1 MTTIFIYKKLVKLD
15 KTTFDVLKCSYNN
28 KVFDITFTKDLKLRL
43 DSEMKARGLTFPLTM
58 ALDKGDYFITQK
70 KAKDDKLYYRVV
82 VKSYQAVN
90 QAEYKASKT
99 IDDILNED

>member
-28 KVFDITFTKDLKLRL
+28 KVFDITFTKELKFKL
-43 DSEMKARGLTFPLTM
+43 DSEMKSRGLTFPLTM
-58 ALDKGDYFITQK
+58 ELDKGDYFITQK
-70 KAKDDKLYYRVV
+70 KGKDDKLYYRVV
-82 VKSYQAVN
+82 VKSYQGVN

-99 IDDILNED
+99 IDDILNEG

>member
-1 MTTIFIYKKLVKLD
+1 MVTIFIYKKLVKLD
-15 KTTFDVLKCSYNN
+15 KTNFDVLKCSYNN
-28 KVFDITFTKDLKLRL
+28 KVFDITFTKELKFKL
-43 DSEMKARGLTFPLTM
+43 DSEMKARGLTLPLTM

-70 KAKDDKLYYRVV
+70 KGKDDKLYYRIV

>member
-15 KTTFDVLKCSYNN
+15 KTSFDVLKCSYNN
-28 KVFDITFTKDLKLRL
+28 KVFDITFTKDLKLKL
-43 DSEMKARGLTFPLTM
+43 DSEMKERGLTFPLTM
-58 ALDKGDYFITQK
+58 ALAKGDYFTTQK
-70 KAKDDKLYYRVV
+70 KGKDNKVYYRVV

-99 IDDILNED
+99 IEDILNEG

>member
-1 MTTIFIYKKLVKLD
+1 MTTIFVYKKLVKLD

-28 KVFDITFTKDLKLRL
+28 KVFDITFIKDLKLKL
-43 DSEMKARGLTFPLTM
+43 DNEMKVRGLTFPLTM
-58 ALDKGDYFITQK
+58 ALDRGDYFITQK
-70 KAKDDKLYYRVV
+70 TGKDNKVYYRVV
-82 VKSYQAVN
+82 VKSYQEIN

>member
-15 KTTFDVLKCSYNN
+15 KTTFEVLKCSYNN
-28 KVFDITFTKDLKLRL
+28 KVFDITFTKDLKIKL
-43 DSEMKARGLTFPLTM
+43 DSEMKVRGLTFPLTM

-99 IDDILNED
+99 IDDILKED

>member
-28 KVFDITFTKDLKLRL
+28 KVFDITFTKDLKYKL
-43 DSEMKARGLTFPLTM
+43 DNEMKARGLTFPLTM
-58 ALDKGDYFITQK
+58 ILDKSDYFITQK
-70 KAKDDKLYYRVV
+70 KGKDDKLYYRVV

-99 IDDILNED
+99 IDDILNEA